1 MKLLKNT
8 KGEGILTF
16 IAMLPFVI
24 LVLLLA
30 VQVVIIG
37 YSKIAL
43 QHTAKVAVE
52 KAIREEESRII
63 PTAIQTAQ
71 STGSSLLYDFLEKST
86 ITPEGDTSPG
96 EIFTVKIEYNFPKFS
111 VITSM
116 FRIPADMTVKA
127 QASAV
132 VQEVP

>member
-1 MKLLKNT
+1 VKVLKN
-8 KGEGILTF
+8 KRGEGILAF

-24 LVLLLA
+24 LLILLA
-30 VQVVIIG
+30 IQVAVIG

-52 KAIREEESRII
+52 KAVREEESKIVS
-63 PTAIQTAQ
+63 TAMQVAQ
-71 STGSSLLYDFLEKST
+71 STGSSLLYDFSGRST
-86 ITPEGDTSPG
+86 INTEGDTSPG

-116 FRIPADMTVKA
+116 FRIPGNMTVKA